1 MKNVFNKNKIDI
13 VVNLAAQA
21 GVRDSLRV
29 PEKYLNYNI
38 LGFLNILELSK
49 NYSIKHL
56 IYASTSSVY
65 GLNYKNPFSVKDTTD
80 HPQQFYAV
88 TKKTNELMAHA
99 WCSLYNIKATGLRF
113 FTVYG
118 PYGRPDI
125 WHFLNLQKIF
135 MKISN

>member
-1 MKNVFNKNKIDI
+1 MIIMMSILKKIDLKLLKNINLPKINLNFKIDIANKRKMKNVFNKNKIDI

-65 GLNYKNPFSVKDTTD
+65 GLNYKP
-80 HPQQFYAV
+80 
-88 TKKTNELMAHA
+88 
-99 WCSLYNIKATGLRF
+99 I
-113 FTVYG
+113 
-118 PYGRPDI
+118 
-125 WHFLNLQKIF
+125 
-135 MKISN
+135 